1 MAIANVALGETF
13 NAWRIRTNVSIDYL
27 NRLANTDPVSPGDGV
42 SIISANTVKVLS
54 SITMVGDA
62 VTLSANG
69 SNSIPSMAFSEYA
82 NTGVYLDASNR
93 RMNVVVD
100 ASEIMRFGNTYSQM
114 LKPLRIINGSQSLP
128 GLSFGS
134 DSTSGILNF
143 DGAIG
148 AAVGGNL
155 RLLLKSNGSL
165 LHNSASQF
173 FLGSNTNVGGDTK
186 STYIGG
192 GGSPQPS
199 RGSYVITHG
208 ANYSGN
214 SGVLV
219 LGTGSSGGSVRVFT
233 SGTESFRFTNG
244 RLAIG
249 NTNPAYALQV
259 TGDINYTG
267 ELRKNGAVAHVANTY
282 LQTTLGSYTA
292 NAYAQTTFVAN
303 TYLQTNYVANT
314 YLQTNYV
321 ANTYARSAFVANTAS
336 AQGEILYFDGD
347 NWQNLAPSTNGYYL
361 QTQGAGQ
368 NPIWAVGSNGPT
380 GAQGD
385 KGGLQYAFSIT
396 TAMADPG
403 AGIIRF
409 NNATIA
415 SVTAIAVD
423 DLTSDATDVSGL
435 VTSWADSTSTLKG
448 YLFLKSNTNGD
459 ATNVV
464 FSITGLT
471 DNAGWTEVAVT
482 YVSGALPADA
492 EELAVDFYRTGD
504 IGVAGPPGPPGP
516 TGPGPTGPACSC
528 FLGHELVLMGDGSE
542 KRIDEIRTGDM
553 IACHFNGVAEVF
565 GVRRGTVR
573 GNTMYQINGDLITT
587 GEHAFWSA
595 DGKGW
600 LACEASEDTRSN
612 QPWRQ
617 IIQGSEHQAAQWHY
631 PPGMTVTEM
640 KIGDR
645 VLVGDT
651 AVTITKID
659 KVDIPQHLPLFTP
672 VTTSSMII
680 HNGWVVDGWTIG
692 DFDKPQADDKDR
704 RLKIMRGEIDAY
716 TPWSNIS

>member
-233 SGTESFRFTNG
+233 SGTEGFRFTNG

-303 TYLQTNYVANT
+303 TYLQTNYVANN

-321 ANTYARSAFVANTAS
+321 ANNYARSAFVANTAS

-435 VTSWADSTSTLKG
+435 VTSWADSTSTIKG

-516 TGPGPTGPACSC
+516 PGPSGPTGPACSC
-528 FLGHELVLMGDGSE
+528 FLGSELILMGDGTE
-542 KRIDEIRTGDM
+542 KLLEDIRVGDH
-553 IACHFNGVAEVF
+553 IADYFHGQAEVLAI
-565 GVRRGTVR
+565 RRGTVK
-573 GNTMYQINGDLITT
+573 GNDMYRINGDIITT
-587 GEHAFWSA
+587 GEHLFWSP
-595 DGKGW
+595 KRGW
-600 LACEASEDTRSN
+600 LMCNLKDDNRASAPERYLMYNESDGAQLN
-612 QPWRQ
+612 
-617 IIQGSEHQAAQWHY
+617 ILQGAKPSQ
-631 PPGMTVTEM
+631 M
-640 KIGDR
+640 K
-645 VLVGDT
+645 VGDKLMVGDV
-651 AVTITKID
+651 AVEVKTFERIQISEN
-659 KVDIPQHLPLFTP
+659 LPLYTP
-672 VTTSSMII
+672 ITGGSMII
-680 HNGWVVDGWTIG
+680 RNGWVVDANAGW
-692 DFDKPQADDKDR
+692 DYMKPADQERDR
-704 RLKIMRGEIDAY
+704 RKKFIFGEIDNY
-716 TPWSNIS
+716 FM